1 MKTPFA
7 YLLLAALASAP
18 TAAPAADTD
27 PYAVSPLAMAMDQQ
41 RVGEQLLR
49 WVRYS
54 SESEYPCLRVELLA
68 TPTLELLEQ
77 QEICT
82 LPGANG
88 QPLDLRSDVASVD
101 FADLAIINGRVRF
114 AAELMPLGGGTLNWY
129 CEVKVTDGRLQPLS
143 CLPPLQ

>member
-1 MKTPFA
+1 MNRVST
-7 YLLLAALASAP
+7 YLLLAALAAAP
-18 TAAPAADTD
+18 IAVPAADAD
-27 PYAVSPLAMAMDQQ
+27 PYGVSPLAVAIGQQ

-49 WVRYS
+49 WIRYS

-68 TPTLELLEQ
+68 TPALQLLEQ

-101 FADLAIINGRVRF
+101 FSDLMIINGRVRF

-129 CEVKVTDGRLQPLS
+129 CEVKVADGQLQPLS

>member
-1 MKTPFA
+1 MKMPFA
-7 YLLLAALASAP
+7 CLLLAALAAAP
-18 TAAPAADTD
+18 TAALAADTD
-27 PYAVSPLAMAMDQQ
+27 PYAVSPLAMAMGQE

-82 LPGANG
+82 LPGPNG

-114 AAELMPLGGGTLNWY
+114 AAELMPLGGSTLNWY
-129 CEVKVTDGRLQPLS
+129 CEVKVAEGRLQPLS

>member
-1 MKTPFA
+1 MRMPIA
-7 YLLLAALASAP
+7 NLLVVALVMAP
-18 TAAPAADTD
+18 LAAPAADTD
-27 PYAVSPLAMAMDQQ
+27 PYVVSPLAIAIGQE
-41 RVGEQLLR
+41 RVGDQLLR

-68 TPTLELLEQ
+68 TPALELLER

-88 QPLDLRSDVASVD
+88 QPLDLRYDVARVD

-114 AAELMPLGGGTLNWY
+114 AAELMPLDGSTLNWY
-129 CEVKVTDGRLQPLS
+129 CEVKLADGHLQPLR